1 MNIIEKTIS
10 ISKKAYTPYSN
21 FKVGAGV
28 LFKNDKGDI
37 KEFFGCNIENAAY
50 GSTMCAERTAIF
62 KGITEEFNYIHTV
75 YVFTDTENLTPPCG
89 ACLQVIVEFADDK
102 TKVVLFNNHK
112 SKEFLL
118 TDLLP
123 NYFSQ
128 KNL

>member
-28 LFKNDKGDI
+28 LFKNDNGDT

-62 KGITEEFNYIHTV
+62 KGITEEFSYIHTV

-118 TDLLP
+118 TELLP